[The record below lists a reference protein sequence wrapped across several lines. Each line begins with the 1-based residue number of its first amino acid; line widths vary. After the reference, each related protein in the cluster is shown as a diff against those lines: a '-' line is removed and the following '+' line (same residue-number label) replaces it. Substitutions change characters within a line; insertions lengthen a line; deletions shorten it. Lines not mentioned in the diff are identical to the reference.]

1 MKWDFPLNNYG
12 QINGIADA
20 GVETFRGTP
29 LKSLAREVC
38 QNSLDAGNDRIVRIE
53 FSPFLIKMQD
63 SIDIKPLRAALESAL
78 DFWKIQEDKKAKKFF
93 SKALETINKD
103 EIHFLRISDFNTTGL
118 TGSKGEYNTPWTN
131 LIKSSGASDKKGVAG
146 GSFGIGKFAPFAC
159 SNLRTVFYSTLDI
172 ENITASQGVARLASF
187 KQIDEHITQGI
198 GYYGNERN
206 SPSFNLLNLDPNFER
221 NERGSDIYIA
231 GFIDTEDDWK
241 TQIVTSIIDGFI
253 GALWKEKL
261 TADVD
266 GIIINKDTLP
276 DLIKQ
281 YKESIS
287 ENADKY
293 YTVISSEKT
302 RWFQLNSAEYDCINL
317 GLIIDAE
324 MHRKVAM
331 IRKTGMKVMDKG
343 YISSVIPFAGVMFI
357 DGENI
362 NDYLRNLENPQH
374 TKWEPDRAEVP
385 SQAKKR
391 LSGLTSFI
399 KQSLDELKI
408 EDSNEELDADGIGEY
423 LPDDSDIEM
432 PADENRGENITDKII
447 EIDKNIIVKRPPASI
462 NRQDDCETETETSGD
477 SDEDT
482 VDKDTWQRTGDGW
495 ETGELR
501 DPDSGSNAGNYDQPK
516 RFQEIRADKLRVI
529 CLNKNKGQYLIL
541 FTPHYSAENGYLELY
556 FSAEAGKY
564 PVPIKE
570 ITIPY
575 SDSLEINENKIKGFH
590 FKASEKINVQVAID
604 YFDYCSMEV
613 KAYGHKI

>member
-198 GYYGNERN
+198 GYYGNEKN

-293 YTVISSEKT
+293 YTVISSGNT

-408 EDSNEELDADGIGEY
+408 EDSNDELDADGIGEY

-462 NRQDDCETETETSGD
+462 NRQEDCETETETSGD

-482 VDKDTWQRTGDGW
+482 VDKDTWQRTGDSW

-529 CLNKNKGQYLIL
+529 CLDKNNGQYLIL
-541 FTPHYSAENGYLELY
+541 FTPHYSAENGCLELY

-575 SDSLEINENKIKGFH
+575 SDNLEINENKIKGFL